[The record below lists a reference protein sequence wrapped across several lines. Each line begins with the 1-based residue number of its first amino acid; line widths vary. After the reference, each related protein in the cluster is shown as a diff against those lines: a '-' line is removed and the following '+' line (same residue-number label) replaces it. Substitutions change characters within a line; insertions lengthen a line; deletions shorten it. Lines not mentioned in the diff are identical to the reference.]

1 MVAPV
6 SRLISLVIDGAGASW
21 SAAVGGE
28 SYTCGVAMSAGG
40 LGSIECEAWVSSA
53 CCMVV

>member
-28 SYTCGVAMSAGG
+28 SYTCGVAMSASG